1 MGWFSLVTKVVPK
14 LWRGGS
20 KVTSTLWNGGTSVA
34 GAGTKVVTAVAKNP
48 KTTVV
53 TGVAAYAG
61 WDKLTNPDESIGT
74 AVGKTLRDG
83 VEGVGGFAHDTVN
96 GFTGEKTVEQVRDT
110 ATSVVS
116 DLQGAASETKG
127 LLGTISDSLRGI
139 SSFLGNLF
147 GGNGGN
153 MFGNFLNNLTSG
165 NISGLG
171 IGALIAASYMIF
183 GRTGLLGKIGGAL
196 MAMMMI
202 GNNSQ
207 RQTQTATLA
216 QERSQEQSQ
225 ETQRNL
231 HR

>member
-14 LWRGGS
+14 LWRGGT
-20 KVTSTLWNGGTSVA
+20 KVTSTLWNGGASVA

-83 VEGVGGFAHDTVN
+83 GEGVGGFAHDTVN

-127 LLGTISDSLRGI
+127 LLGTIGDSLRGI

-153 MFGNFLNNLTSG
+153 MFGNFLNNLASG
-165 NISGLG
+165 NISGWG

-207 RQTQTATLA
+207 RQTQTASLA
-216 QERSQEQSQ
+216 QERPQEQSQ

>member
-14 LWRGGS
+14 LWRGGT
-20 KVTSTLWNGGTSVA
+20 KVTSTLWNGGASVA

-61 WDKLTNPDESIGT
+61 WDKLANPDESIGT

-127 LLGTISDSLRGI
+127 LLGTIGDSLRGI

-153 MFGNFLNNLTSG
+153 MFGNFLSNLTSG
-165 NISGLG
+165 NISGWS

>member
-127 LLGTISDSLRGI
+127 LLGTIGDSLRGI

-165 NISGLG
+165 KISGWG

-207 RQTQTATLA
+207 RQTQTASLA

>member
-1 MGWFSLVTKVVPK
+1 MGWFSLVTKVAPK
-14 LWRGGS
+14 LWRGGA
-20 KVTSTLWNGGTSVA
+20 KVTSTLWHGGASVA

-127 LLGTISDSLRGI
+127 LLGTIGDSLRGI

-165 NISGLG
+165 NISGWG

-207 RQTQTATLA
+207 RQTQTASLA

>member
-14 LWRGGS
+14 LWRGGT
-20 KVTSTLWNGGTSVA
+20 KVTSTLWNGGASVA

-127 LLGTISDSLRGI
+127 LLGTIGDSLRGI

-165 NISGLG
+165 NISGWG
-171 IGALIAASYMIF
+171 IGSLIAASYMIF

-196 MAMMMI
+196 NPMMMI

-207 RQTQTATLA
+207 RQTQAVAQT
-216 QERSQEQSQ
+216 QERQQGQELEQ
-225 ETQRNL
+225 ERGM
-231 HR
+231 RR

>member
-14 LWRGGS
+14 LWRGGT
-20 KVTSTLWNGGTSVA
+20 KVTSTLWNGGASVA

-83 VEGVGGFAHDTVN
+83 VEGIGGFAHDTVN

-127 LLGTISDSLRGI
+127 LLGTIGDSLRGI

-153 MFGNFLNNLTSG
+153 MFGNFLNNLTSS
-165 NISGLG
+165 NISGWG

-207 RQTQTATLA
+207 RQTQAVAQT
-216 QERSQEQSQ
+216 QERQQGQELEQ
-225 ETQRNL
+225 ERGM
-231 HR
+231 RR

>member
-14 LWRGGS
+14 LWRGGT
-20 KVTSTLWNGGTSVA
+20 KVTSTLWNGGASVA

-127 LLGTISDSLRGI
+127 LLGTIGDSLRGI

>member
-1 MGWFSLVTKVVPK
+1 MGWFSLVTKVAPK
-14 LWRGGS
+14 LWRGGA
-20 KVTSTLWNGGTSVA
+20 KVTSTLWHGGASVA

-61 WDKLTNPDESIGT
+61 WDKLTNPGESMGT
-74 AVGKTLRDG
+74 AVGKTLREG

-96 GFTGEKTVEQVRDT
+96 GFTGENTVEQVRDT
-110 ATSVVS
+110 TTSVVS
-116 DLQGAASETKG
+116 ELQGAASETRG
-127 LLGTISDSLRGI
+127 LLGTIGDSLRGI

-207 RQTQTATLA
+207 RQTQTASLA

>member
-1 MGWFSLVTKVVPK
+1 MGWFSLVTKVVPT
-14 LWRGGS
+14 LWRGGA
-20 KVTSTLWNGGTSVA
+20 KVTSTLWYGGGAVTSA
-34 GAGTKVVTAVAKNP
+34 GGKVVSAVAKNP

-61 WDKLTNPDESIGT
+61 WDKLTHPDESIGT
-74 AVGKTLRDG
+74 AVGKTLRGGVDG
-83 VEGVGGFAHDTVN
+83 TGSFAHDAVN
-96 GFTGEKTVEQVRDT
+96 GFTGENTVEQVKDT
-110 ATSVVS
+110 ATSIVS
-116 DLQGAASETKG
+116 DLQGAATETRG
-127 LLGTISDSLRGI
+127 LLGTIGDTLRGI

-147 GGNGGN
+147 GGNGTN

-165 NISGLG
+165 KISGWG

-183 GRTGLLGKIGGAL
+183 GRTGLLGKIGGMM

-207 RQTQTATLA
+207 RQTQTASLA
-216 QERSQEQSQ
+216 QEPSHEQSQ
-225 ETQRNL
+225 EQPRNL

>member
-61 WDKLTNPDESIGT
+61 WDKLTNPNESIGT

-127 LLGTISDSLRGI
+127 LLGTIGDSLRGI

>member
-127 LLGTISDSLRGI
+127 LLGTIGDSLRGI

-165 NISGLG
+165 NISGWG

-207 RQTQTATLA
+207 RQTQTATFA

>member
-1 MGWFSLVTKVVPK
+1 MTTNYQLRYAAHPADAKSYD
-14 LWRGGS
+14 
-20 KVTSTLWNGGTSVA
+20 TSR
-34 GAGTKVVTAVAKNP
+34 
-48 KTTVV
+48 
-53 TGVAAYAG
+53 
-61 WDKLTNPDESIGT
+61 
-74 AVGKTLRDG
+74 LR
-83 VEGVGGFAHDTVN
+83 
-96 GFTGEKTVEQVRDT
+96 
-110 ATSVVS
+110 S
-116 DLQGAASETKG
+116 D
-127 LLGTISDSLRGI
+127 
-139 SSFLGNLF
+139 FLIDNLF

-165 NISGLG
+165 NISGWG

>member
-14 LWRGGS
+14 LWRGGT
-20 KVTSTLWNGGTSVA
+20 KVTSTLWNGGASVA

-127 LLGTISDSLRGI
+127 LLGTIGDSLRGI

-165 NISGLG
+165 NISGWG

-202 GNNSQ
+202 GNTSQ
-207 RQTQTATLA
+207 RQTQAVAQT
-216 QERSQEQSQ
+216 QERQQGQELEQ
-225 ETQRNL
+225 ERGM
-231 HR
+231 RR

>member
-14 LWRGGS
+14 LWRGGT
-20 KVTSTLWNGGTSVA
+20 KVTSTLWNGGASVA

-53 TGVAAYAG
+53 TGVATYAG

-127 LLGTISDSLRGI
+127 LLGTIGDSLRGI

-165 NISGLG
+165 NISGWG

-207 RQTQTATLA
+207 RQTQAVAQT
-216 QERSQEQSQ
+216 QERQQGQELEQ
-225 ETQRNL
+225 ERGM
-231 HR
+231 RR

>member
-127 LLGTISDSLRGI
+127 LLGTIGDSLRGI

>member
-14 LWRGGS
+14 LWLGGS

-127 LLGTISDSLRGI
+127 LLGTIGDSLRGI

>member
-14 LWRGGS
+14 LWRGGT
-20 KVTSTLWNGGTSVA
+20 KVTSTLWNGGASVA
-34 GAGTKVVTAVAKNP
+34 GAGTKVVTAVAKTP

-127 LLGTISDSLRGI
+127 LLGTIGDSLRGI

-165 NISGLG
+165 NISGWG

-207 RQTQTATLA
+207 RQTQAVAQT
-216 QERSQEQSQ
+216 QERQQGQELEQ
-225 ETQRNL
+225 ERGM
-231 HR
+231 RR

>member
-61 WDKLTNPDESIGT
+61 WDKLTNPNESIGT

-127 LLGTISDSLRGI
+127 LLGTIGDSLRGI

-147 GGNGGN
+147 SGNGGN

-165 NISGLG
+165 NIAGWG

-207 RQTQTATLA
+207 RQTQTASLA
-216 QERSQEQSQ
+216 QERPQEQSQ

>member
-61 WDKLTNPDESIGT
+61 WVKLANPDESIGT

-127 LLGTISDSLRGI
+127 LLGTIGDSLRGI

>member
-1 MGWFSLVTKVVPK
+1 MGWFSLVTKVAPK
-14 LWRGGS
+14 LWRGGA
-20 KVTSTLWNGGTSVA
+20 KVTSTLWHGGARVA
-34 GAGTKVVTAVAKNP
+34 GAGTKVVTALAKNP

-61 WDKLTNPDESIGT
+61 WDKLTKPGESMGT
-74 AVGKTLRDG
+74 AVGKTLREG

-116 DLQGAASETKG
+116 DLQGAASETRG
-127 LLGTISDSLRGI
+127 LLGTIGDSLRGI

-165 NISGLG
+165 KISGWG

-207 RQTQTATLA
+207 RQTQTASLA

>member
-14 LWRGGS
+14 LWRGGT

-127 LLGTISDSLRGI
+127 LLGTIGDSLRGI

>member
-14 LWRGGS
+14 LWRGGT
-20 KVTSTLWNGGTSVA
+20 KVTSTLWNGGASVA

-127 LLGTISDSLRGI
+127 LLGTIGDSLRGI

-153 MFGNFLNNLTSG
+153 MFGNFLSNLTSG
-165 NISGLG
+165 NISGWG

-216 QERSQEQSQ
+216 QERSQEHSQ

>member
-1 MGWFSLVTKVVPK
+1 
-14 LWRGGS
+14 
-20 KVTSTLWNGGTSVA
+20 
-34 GAGTKVVTAVAKNP
+34 
-48 KTTVV
+48 
-53 TGVAAYAG
+53 
-61 WDKLTNPDESIGT
+61 
-74 AVGKTLRDG
+74 
-83 VEGVGGFAHDTVN
+83 
-96 GFTGEKTVEQVRDT
+96 
-110 ATSVVS
+110 
-116 DLQGAASETKG
+116 
-127 LLGTISDSLRGI
+127 
-139 SSFLGNLF
+139 
-147 GGNGGN
+147 

-165 NISGLG
+165 NISGWG

>member
-14 LWRGGS
+14 LWRGGT
-20 KVTSTLWNGGTSVA
+20 KVTSTLWNGGASVS
-34 GAGTKVVTAVAKNP
+34 GAGGKVVTAVAKNP

-61 WDKLTNPDESIGT
+61 WDKLTHPDESLGT
-74 AVGKTLRDG
+74 AVGRTLRSGVDG
-83 VEGVGGFAHDTVN
+83 SGGFAHDAVN
-96 GFTGEKTVEQVRDT
+96 GFTGENTVEQVTET

-116 DLQGAASETKG
+116 GLQGAATETKG
-127 LLGTISDSLRGI
+127 LLGTIGDSLRGI

-147 GGNGGN
+147 GGNGTN

-165 NISGLG
+165 KISGWG

-207 RQTQTATLA
+207 RQTQAVAQT
-216 QERSQEQSQ
+216 QERQQGQELEQ
-225 ETQRNL
+225 ERGM
-231 HR
+231 RR

>member
-1 MGWFSLVTKVVPK
+1 MGWFSLVTKVAPK
-14 LWRGGS
+14 LWRGGA
-20 KVTSTLWNGGTSVA
+20 KVTSTLWHGGASVA

-127 LLGTISDSLRGI
+127 LLGTIGDSLRGI

>member
-1 MGWFSLVTKVVPK
+1 MGWFSLVTKVAPK
-14 LWRGGS
+14 LWRGGA
-20 KVTSTLWNGGTSVA
+20 KVTSTLWHGGASVA

-127 LLGTISDSLRGI
+127 LLGTIGDSLRGI

-153 MFGNFLNNLTSG
+153 MFGNFLSNLTSG
-165 NISGLG
+165 NISGWG

>member
-14 LWRGGS
+14 LWRGGT
-20 KVTSTLWNGGTSVA
+20 KVTSTLWNGGASVA

-127 LLGTISDSLRGI
+127 LLGTIGDSLRGI

-165 NISGLG
+165 HISGWG

-207 RQTQTATLA
+207 RQTQAVAQT
-216 QERSQEQSQ
+216 QERQQGQELEQ
-225 ETQRNL
+225 ERGM
-231 HR
+231 RR

>member
-14 LWRGGS
+14 LWRGGT
-20 KVTSTLWNGGTSVA
+20 KVTSTLWNGGASVA

-116 DLQGAASETKG
+116 DLQGTASETKG
-127 LLGTISDSLRGI
+127 LLGTIGDSLRGI

-165 NISGLG
+165 NISGWG

-207 RQTQTATLA
+207 RQTQAVAQT
-216 QERSQEQSQ
+216 QERQQGQELEQ
-225 ETQRNL
+225 ERGM
-231 HR
+231 RR

>member
-1 MGWFSLVTKVVPK
+1 MGWFSLVTKVAPK
-14 LWRGGS
+14 LWRGGA
-20 KVTSTLWNGGTSVA
+20 KVTSTLWHGGASVA

-127 LLGTISDSLRGI
+127 LLGTIGDSLRGI

-165 NISGLG
+165 NISGWG